1 MWSGN
6 HKFYIEFSRLLRQQS
21 FRITLYNTEYFTSD
35 NEPNGIKMRPTLHFR
50 KKLATE
56 IKISGFFENILWG
69 AFFIP
74 LGSLSLVK

>member
-1 MWSGN
+1 MQYRVF
-6 HKFYIEFSRLLRQQS
+6 H
-21 FRITLYNTEYFTSD
+21 
-35 NEPNGIKMRPTLHFR
+35 GIKMRPTLHFR

-56 IKISGFFENILWG
+56 IKMSGFFENILWG